1 MCAARWL
8 HGGNPSG
15 KVFSFSPLPNY
26 NIISSAPQ
34 HCWLFI
40 IAKFRMRRVLTSRH
54 NRMGGRETQRV
65 ICTFAALSS
74 LLSLRSNKKL
84 LLQFVHEFP
93 TDTTSNACTRLI
105 IVIQASIFH

>member
-1 MCAARWL
+1 MCAARLL

-40 IAKFRMRRVLTSRH
+40 IAKFRMRRVLT
-54 NRMGGRETQRV
+54 
-65 ICTFAALSS
+65 AAS
-74 LLSLRSNKKL
+74 LFLATTEWEEERRS
-84 LLQFVHEFP
+84 
-93 TDTTSNACTRLI
+93 A
-105 IVIQASIFH
+105 